1 MTTVLLAAGDASG
14 ELHAAAL
21 VEELRRRLP
30 AARFVGLGGDAM
42 EKAGVELVVHQRE
55 LAIGG
60 LVEVLRDVGHV
71 VSAWRRLGRALE
83 ATRPELV
90 ILVDSPDF
98 CIPFARRA
106 RRAGASV
113 LYYVSPQ
120 VWAWRRYRIRKIAR
134 RVDRMAVIFPFEPA
148 VYAGT
153 GLPVEF
159 VGHPL
164 VDRLPEAEAGAVARA
179 AARRRLGLDGSARV
193 VALLP
198 GSRRNELRDSLPL
211 QLATARAL
219 AAADP
224 ALHFLLALA
233 PSLARESL
241 DALLA
246 REPAA
251 AGLPLAVVER
261 ATYDAVRAAD
271 VVLVKPGTAT
281 VEIALLGTPMVVAAR
296 AHPLTAAIGRRVL
309 RVPSLTMVN
318 LIAGAP
324 VVPEFLQEA
333 AQPERIAAAIRELL
347 EGPAREAQRRRL
359 AELRARLGGGGAAR
373 RAADIAEEMLRG
385 AARA

>member
-1 MTTVLLAAGDASG
+1 MTTILFAAGDASG

-21 VEELRRRLP
+21 VEELRRRRSC
-30 AARFVGLGGDAM
+30 ARFLGLGGDAM

-60 LVEVLRDVGHV
+60 LVEVLRDAGRVIG
-71 VSAWRRLGRALE
+71 AWRRLGRALDE
-83 ATRPELV
+83 ARPDLV
-90 ILVDSPDF
+90 VLVDSPDF

-106 RRAGASV
+106 RRAGAPV

-164 VDRLPEAEAGAVARA
+164 VDRLPESEAGPEARRAARA
-179 AARRRLGLDGSARV
+179 RLGVDPAARV

-211 QLATARAL
+211 QLETARLL
-219 AAADP
+219 AARDP
-224 ALHFLLALA
+224 SLRFLLALA
-233 PSLARESL
+233 PSLARGAL

-246 REPAA
+246 AEPAG
-251 AGLPLAVVER
+251 AGLPLEVVER

-296 AHPLTAAIGRRVL
+296 AHPLTAAVARRVL
-309 RVPSLTMVN
+309 RVPSLAMVN
-318 LIAGAP
+318 LIAGAS
-324 VVPEFLQEA
+324 VVPEFVQEA
-333 AQPERIAAAIRELL
+333 ARPERIAAAVGELL
-347 EGPAREAQRRRL
+347 DGPAGETQRRRL
-359 AELRARLGGGGAAR
+359 RELRARLGGGGAAR